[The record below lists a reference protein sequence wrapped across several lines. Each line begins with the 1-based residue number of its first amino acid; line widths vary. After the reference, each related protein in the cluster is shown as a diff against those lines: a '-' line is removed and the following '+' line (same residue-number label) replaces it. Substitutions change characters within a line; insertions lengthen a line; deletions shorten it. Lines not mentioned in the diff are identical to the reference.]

1 MTLPALLGPHPQP
14 SIWVFI
20 VIYGLDWV
28 ATVPPTVMLCRD
40 VFGADIGAIV
50 FGWIFAAHQIGAAI
64 AAFGAGAIRDSTGSY
79 GGAFW
84 TAALLCLVAA
94 GLSFAIRPTSGP
106 CCRIS
111 NIGC

>member
-1 MTLPALLGPHPQP
+1 
-14 SIWVFI
+14 
-20 VIYGLDWV
+20 
-28 ATVPPTVMLCRD
+28 MLCRD

-94 GLSFAIRPTSGP
+94 GLSLRDPADLGP

-111 NIGC
+111 NIDC